1 MNTQQTLKG
10 AALAATL
17 TAGAYLGHQIATN
30 TVRPTTV
37 VFTVLAAVLVGLSL
51 GDEIRQGLRTVR
63 RHLSRKPGSRFRRTH
78 GDPAD
83 WDDDEYEAYFAITIQ
98 QNTRTNIRPA
108 A

>member
-1 MNTQQTLKG
+1 MNVLQSIKG
-10 AALAATL
+10 LALFATL
-17 TAGAYLGHQIATN
+17 TSGGVLGHQIT
-30 TVRPTTV
+30 TSTIRPATV
-37 VFTVLAAVLVGLSL
+37 VFTVLAAVLVGLAL

-63 RHLSRKPGSRFRRTH
+63 RHLSRKPGPRFRCTH